1 MLLLRVLNYFS
12 KILIPRVLSHLD
24 GNYSRQNGWCTAAIQ
39 SLPQT
44 IMVLVLLSGKVKQP
58 WTTSKNVTTGKWW
71 DMSDLSDVLKV
82 NVYLFPPLDWKI
94 SIKTSVMLGRK
105 CPTMVFTWH
114 RIIADIN
121 ISRTFKRRRMMN
133 SVLLITIPTIN
144 YTSSRYWAYW

>member
-1 MLLLRVLNYFS
+1 MGITVDRTDYLTCRGY
-12 KILIPRVLSHLD
+12 REMYG
-24 GNYSRQNGWCTAAIQ
+24 GNSISATNNNGTCAFVRQSQTA
-39 SLPQT
+39 
-44 IMVLVLLSGKVKQP
+44 MNNVKERQYRYR
-58 WTTSKNVTTGKWW
+58 KWW

-133 SVLLITIPTIN
+133 SVLLITRPTIN

>member
-1 MLLLRVLNYFS
+1 
-12 KILIPRVLSHLD
+12 
-24 GNYSRQNGWCTAAIQ
+24 
-39 SLPQT
+39 
-44 IMVLVLLSGKVKQP
+44 
-58 WTTSKNVTTGKWW
+58 
-71 DMSDLSDVLKV
+71 MSDLSDVLKV

-133 SVLLITIPTIN
+133 SVLLITRPTIN
-144 YTSSRYWAYW
+144 YTVQAVSTELIDKRIFLKVI

>member
-1 MLLLRVLNYFS
+1 MGITVDRTDYLTCRGY
-12 KILIPRVLSHLD
+12 REMYG
-24 GNYSRQNGWCTAAIQ
+24 GNSISATNNNGTCAFVRQSQTAMNNVKERHYRLMMGHVWFIWC
-39 SLPQT
+39 
-44 IMVLVLLSGKVKQP
+44 
-58 WTTSKNVTTGKWW
+58 
-71 DMSDLSDVLKV
+71 
-82 NVYLFPPLDWKI
+82 VYLFPPLDWKI

-133 SVLLITIPTIN
+133 SVLLITRPTIN